1 MAVTPARAKA
11 LALSLENAASY
22 PHFDRIAF
30 RTPRRTF
37 ATLALNGA
45 DMNFA
50 FDLELQAHYCRLAP
64 HAITPVPGGWGRMG
78 FTRCDLQAI
87 DAATFKE
94 ALLAAHAR
102 ADAPKPKRSRKTAIS
117 KKKAVSRKPP
127 ASKTARSRG

>member
-11 LALSLENAASY
+11 LALSLENASSH

-37 ATLALNGA
+37 ATMALNGG
-45 DMNFA
+45 DVNFA
-50 FDLELQAHYCRLAP
+50 FDLELQAKFCQLAP
-64 HAITPVPGGWGRMG
+64 HAISPVPGGWGRMG
-78 FTRCDLQAI
+78 FTRCELKAI

-102 ADAPKPKRSRKTAIS
+102 ANTPPPKRTRKAPA
-117 KKKAVSRKPP
+117 KKVAKKR
-127 ASKTARSRG
+127 